1 MKNCVKKLKNIKKIN
16 LKKKLTLLSSSKLH
30 NITISFT
37 FLVNTSFQNLNKVE
51 FMGPW
56 VAMKYF

>member
-1 MKNCVKKLKNIKKIN
+1 MKNCVKKLKNSKKLIF
-16 LKKKLTLLSSSKLH
+16 KKLTLLSSSKLH

-51 FMGPW
+51 FMGP
-56 VAMKYF
+56 